1 MSILLSSTL
10 ANESSSYYAL
20 ASAVGGGVTQIVA
33 GTNVTLSPLGGT
45 GAVTVNATAT
55 PTGFFTGMII
65 PWVGISPAPAG
76 WAICDG
82 TTPGVPNLQDR
93 FIIGASATYPFGSSG
108 GAASTLLTLN
118 MLPDHIHSGT
128 GQLATVGTSGT
139 NSGGGFSFTNGS
151 TQTQGITDGW
161 VGGTPVPTLSPYYAL
176 TYIMKL

>member
-10 ANESSSYYAL
+10 ANESSPYYAL
-20 ASAVGGGVTQIVA
+20 AGAVGGGVTQIVA
-33 GTNVTLSPLGGT
+33 GTNVTISPVGGT

-65 PWVGISPAPAG
+65 PWVGVAPAPAG

-82 TTPGVPNLQDR
+82 TTPGVPNLTGR
-93 FIIGASATYPFGSSG
+93 FIIGADLTYPFGTSG

-118 MLPDHIHSGT
+118 MIPDHIHVGAVLSG
-128 GQLATVGTSGT
+128 ASVASGA
-139 NSGGGFSFTNGS
+139 GGS
-151 TQTQGITDGW
+151 TVNPTAETGGITTPGYTP
-161 VGGTPVPTLSPYYAL
+161 GTAVPTLPPYYAL

>member
-20 ASAVGGGVTQIVA
+20 ANAVGGGVTQIVA
-33 GTNVTLSPLGGT
+33 GTNITLSPSGGT

-65 PWVGISPAPAG
+65 PWVGVSPAPAG

-82 TTPGVPNLQDR
+82 TTVGVPNLQDR

-118 MLPDHIHSGT
+118 MLPDHIHNAGAPGSQGDNPGSASTTYSQGDSPSSGIK
-128 GQLATVGTSGT
+128 G
-139 NSGGGFSFTNGS
+139 
-151 TQTQGITDGW
+151 GW

>member
-10 ANESSSYYAL
+10 ANETSPYYAL
-20 ASAVGGGVTQIVA
+20 ANAVGGGVTQIVA
-33 GTNVTLSPLGGT
+33 GTGITLSPSGGT
-45 GAVTVNATAT
+45 GAVTVNATA
-55 PTGFFTGMII
+55 GFFTGMII
-65 PWVGISPAPAG
+65 PWVGVSPAPAG

-118 MLPDHIHSGT
+118 MIPDHYHVGAVLSSAAVASGA
-128 GQLATVGTSGT
+128 G
-139 NSGGGFSFTNGS
+139 GS
-151 TQTQGITDGW
+151 TVNPTAETGAIANPGY
-161 VGGTPVPTLSPYYAL
+161 VAGTPVPTLSPYYAL